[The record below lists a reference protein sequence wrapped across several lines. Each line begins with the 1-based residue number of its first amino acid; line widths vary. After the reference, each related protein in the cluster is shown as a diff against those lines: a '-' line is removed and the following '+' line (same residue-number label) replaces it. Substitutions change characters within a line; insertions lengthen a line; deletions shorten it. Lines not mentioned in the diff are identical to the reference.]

1 MNSPSLLRLLFA
13 AAGVLCATAPAYAS
27 RLGGGLAGDP
37 PAAGSPAEP
46 HLKTDPMPAFQG
58 GDIKDFRR
66 WVSERLSYPDDALAR
81 GIQGRVVVAFVVEP
95 DGSVLS
101 VEAVSSPDPLL
112 SQEVVRVVG
121 QSPAWTPGLIDG
133 APVRVWLSMPID
145 FNLQVAIESS
155 HDTGMPHFQGGTLTD
170 FKRWVLRH
178 ADFPADVFFPGDEG
192 WVEAEFTVNKKGKVG
207 KIFTHQYTDPDFARQ
222 IRKTIAASPLWTPG
236 ADPRAVTLRVRFD
249 LLLKPGPEGLYTEDN
264 TVYKKADPMPRFGS
278 GDPKAFPDW
287 VRSRV
292 DTLLGPSV
300 APPPVKVAVRF
311 VIERDGTMSD
321 ISVSAP
327 SERKAF
333 SKVVRRAVD
342 DVPLWTPAS
351 LKGETVRCQMTQH
364 IDFRP
369 TEADAGVDSSAV
381 EVLPRFFDG
390 GLPEFQMWVAQTM
403 KYPLEAL
410 KRNIRGRVVVQFEVD
425 TTGSVTSVQILRS
438 PAPIL
443 SAEVERVLGLAPRWT
458 PGIRG
463 GQPVSATFT
472 IPIDFNVTSSKPL
485 SAIDAR

>member
-46 HLKTDPMPAFQG
+46 HLKTDPMPEFQG

-66 WVSERLSYPDDALAR
+66 WVSERLSYPDDALAH

-95 DGSVLS
+95 DGSVSS

-155 HDTGMPHFQGGTLTD
+155 HDTGMPRFQDGTLTD

-192 WVEAEFTVNKKGKVG
+192 WVEAEFTVSKKGKIG
-207 KIFTHQYTDPDFARQ
+207 KIFTHQYSDPDFARQ

-236 ADPRAVTLRVRFD
+236 ADPRAVTLRMRFD
-249 LLLKPGPEGLYTEDN
+249 LLLKPGPEGLCTEDN
-264 TVYKKADPMPRFGS
+264 TIYKKVDRMPRFGS
-278 GDPKAFPDW
+278 DDPQAFSDW

-300 APPPVKVAVRF
+300 VPPPVRVSVRF
-311 VIERDGTMSD
+311 VIERDGTMTG

-333 SKVVRRAVD
+333 STVVRRAVD

-351 LKGETVRCQMTQH
+351 LKGETVRCQMMQH

-369 TEADAGVDSSAV
+369 AAGAGVDSAAV
-381 EVLPRFFDG
+381 EVPPMFFDG
-390 GLPEFQMWVAQTM
+390 GLPEFQRWVALTVR
-403 KYPLEAL
+403 YPWEAL
-410 KRNIRGRVVVQFEVD
+410 ERKIVGRVVAQFEVD
-425 TTGSVTSVQILRS
+425 TDGSVTSVRILQS

-458 PGIRG
+458 PGTKG
-463 GQPVSATFT
+463 GTPVRSMFT

-485 SAIDAR
+485 SAADAY